1 MRKTL
6 IQLVSTLAIAN
17 LLALIGA
24 VGFLFGTGRLD
35 ADRVERITEIIVGE
49 DEEETEDVAS
59 EIEQPDEKEEA
70 HVKLARAREESDLI
84 RRMFER
90 QERETRDRQRLVD
103 AMMLDVTRRQEQ
115 LTEERE
121 LFDEQQRNLREER
134 LQSGFRKELELLESA
149 KPKIRRDLLRAKSDA
164 DAVKL
169 MMEMDTRAGKQVIDA
184 CKSPQEKAWISR
196 ILYEIEMLNEP
207 RTASAGANEQDAQ

>member
-6 IQLVSTLAIAN
+6 ISLVSALAIAN

-35 ADRVERITEIIVGE
+35 ADRVEQITEVIFG
-49 DEEETEDVAS
+49 EEEEEAEDVVL
-59 EIEQPDEKEEA
+59 EIAQPKEKEQA
-70 HVKLARAREESDLI
+70 QVKLARAREEGDLI
-84 RRMFER
+84 RRLFER

-103 AMMLDVTRRQEQ
+103 AMMLDVTRRQEE
-115 LTEERE
+115 LAEEQE

-134 LQSGFRKELELLESA
+134 LQSGFRKELELLQTA
-149 KPKIRRDLLRAKSDA
+149 KPKMRRDLLRAKNDA

-207 RTASAGANEQDAQ
+207 RPASAGANEQDAQ

>member
-6 IQLVSTLAIAN
+6 ISLVSALAIAN

-35 ADRVERITEIIVGE
+35 ADRVEQITEIILGE
-49 DEEETEDVAS
+49 DEEEAEDVVL
-59 EIEQPDEKEEA
+59 EIAQPKEKEQA
-70 HVKLARAREESDLI
+70 QVKLARAREEGDLI
-84 RRMFER
+84 RRLFER

-103 AMMLDVTRRQEQ
+103 AMMLDVTRRQEE
-115 LTEERE
+115 LAEEQE

-134 LQSGFRKELELLESA
+134 LQSGFRKELELLQTA
-149 KPKIRRDLLRAKSDA
+149 KPKMRRDLLRAKNDA

-207 RTASAGANEQDAQ
+207 RPASAGANEQDAQ